1 MSSVFNRYVQEYL
14 SYLKI
19 NLKYSPNTILSYEN
33 DLKQFE
39 EFLILTFGNN
49 KIDLEEIE
57 LSLLKSFV
65 AELFDKD
72 YSKRSISRK
81 ISLLKSFFKY
91 LAKKKH
97 IKKNTAATLIFPK
110 LDKKL
115 PSYLTESE
123 TDKLFDKEHSD
134 ERKPIESAIIE
145 LFYSTGIRLSELI
158 NMKISNINF
167 SNNTVKVF
175 GKGSKERIVPFGS
188 EARKSMDEY
197 LKNRAA
203 PADGNTDILF
213 LSTTGSKL
221 YPMQVNRIIKKSFQG
236 VTELKKKSPHVL
248 RHTFASHLLDKGAD
262 IRAVKDLLGHESLAT
277 TQIYTHI
284 SPEKLKKAYKQ
295 SHPRA

>member
-1 MSSVFNRYVQEYL
+1 MVFNKYIQEYL
-14 SYLKI
+14 SYLKVSL
-19 NLKYSPNTILSYEN
+19 NYSPHTISSYEN

-39 EFLILTFGNN
+39 TFLGLTFG
-49 KIDLEEIE
+49 KEEYDLNDIE

-65 AELFDKD
+65 ADLFDED

-91 LAKKKH
+91 LTKKKY
-97 IKKNTAATLIFPK
+97 IQKNTASTLIFPK

-123 TDKLFDKEHSD
+123 AEKLFEPEQTE
-134 ERKPIESAIIE
+134 ERKPLDAAVLE

-158 NMKISNINF
+158 NLKISNVSFANKTI
-167 SNNTVKVF
+167 KVF
-175 GKGSKERIVPFGS
+175 GKGSKERIVPFGKNAGQS
-188 EARKSMDEY
+188 INEY
-197 LKNRAA
+197 IKTRPA
-203 PADGNTDILF
+203 PAEGNSDILF
-213 LSTTGSKL
+213 LSSNGNKL
-221 YPMQVNRIIKKSFQG
+221 YPMQVNRITKKSLAG

-262 IRAVKDLLGHESLAT
+262 IRAVKDLLGHESLST
-277 TQIYTHI
+277 TQVYTHI
-284 SPEKLKKAYKQ
+284 SPEKLKKVYKQ